1 MSHALPAL
9 FTWLLIAAAGYGALA
24 LCGARPTRP
33 RPDGQT
39 GLRGPEGLGY
49 ALLAG
54 AAVLTLF
61 VVVLSPLR
69 FVNAWTL
76 GGSLVAVA
84 IAGPLLGRSR
94 QGDGADAAPD
104 ADATQSPTST
114 ARDWLWFLPA
124 LLVVGLTVHLAVLRP
139 AWNVD
144 AQRRWVLHGQW
155 TAEYDTTTPTELELP
170 AMAASHPSY
179 PPLVTGVVALALD
192 LGADRNLGVRP
203 LFPPFLLALLA
214 VLFGF
219 ARRRAGPLVAGATA
233 LAVALVPALSHTDR
247 LGLGAGAAHADIALA
262 AYLTAS
268 AALVLAGLDR
278 GRHPGP
284 GEPNLGRLCPPG
296 AWSVAALLVVGAAWT
311 KNEGLVFVAAM
322 LLGSVV
328 WSLLFAG
335 LRRHVV
341 ALAGLAV
348 ATLLAG
354 GAWKLV
360 AHRMP
365 VAEGED
371 YVSGSILAVV
381 LEGLDRLPTIVAR
394 LGTEFTDLGLWGI
407 AWLVGLTLALV
418 ASLLPRP
425 GAPLARRL
433 LPTLWLVGGLALVVA
448 AYMATGWKSGRYET
462 LMDVSLA
469 RLVAHHLPLV
479 ALLLVEAL
487 TRPASTPD

>member
-1 MSHALPAL
+1 
-9 FTWLLIAAAGYGALA
+9 
-24 LCGARPTRP
+24 
-33 RPDGQT
+33 
-39 GLRGPEGLGY
+39 
-49 ALLAG
+49 
-54 AAVLTLF
+54 
-61 VVVLSPLR
+61 VVLSPLR

-84 IAGPLLGRSR
+84 LAGPLLGRTWGAASGSEPAE
-94 QGDGADAAPD
+94 QDDSDLGATDGATSASSMHSDR
-104 ADATQSPTST
+104 ADSTHDRAST
-114 ARDWLWFLPA
+114 ARAATSRAGSPSALRDWLWFLPA
-124 LLVVGLTVHLAVLRP
+124 LLVVGLTVHLALLRP

-155 TAEYDTTTPTELELP
+155 TAEYDTATPAELELP

-179 PPLVTGVVALALD
+179 PPLVTGLVALALD
-192 LGADRNLGVRP
+192 LGADRSLGVRP

-214 VLFGF
+214 VVFGF
-219 ARRRAGPLVAGATA
+219 ARRRAGPLVAGATTLA
-233 LAVALVPALSHTDR
+233 LALVPAFSHTDR

-262 AYLTAS
+262 AYLTAA

-296 AWSVAALLVVGAAWT
+296 AWSVAALVVVGAAWT

-322 LLGSVV
+322 LLGSAV
-328 WSLLFAG
+328 WSLLFG
-335 LRRHVV
+335 SLRRHAQ
-341 ALAGLAV
+341 ALAGLTLV
-348 ATLLAG
+348 AMLAG
-354 GAWKLV
+354 AAWKLV
-360 AHRMP
+360 ARDMP

-381 LEGLDRLPTIVAR
+381 VEGLDRLPTILAR
-394 LGTEFTDLGLWGI
+394 LGTEFTDLGLWGP

-425 GAPLARRL
+425 SAPLARRL
-433 LPTLWLVGGLALVVA
+433 LPTLWLAGGLALVVA
-448 AYMATGWKSGRYET
+448 AYMATGWKDSRYET